1 MKFIFNK
8 AGATC
13 FFNSPVSIIESVG
26 VAFITNALMRQAMSC
41 LCHVMSCLHQALFV
55 SCHVCVKSCLCH
67 VCISSDVCDFQH
79 QRLMPYILRCDL
91 ERVKSVIAMLEEDLS
106 ESLFH
111 LFDGMCPV
119 RKKAQIIY
127 ECPTDCTPCD

>member
-55 SCHVCVKSCLCH
+55 SCHVCIKPCLCH
-67 VCISSDVCDFQH
+67 VMFVSSHACVMFVYQV
-79 QRLMPYILRCDL
+79 MF
-91 ERVKSVIAMLEEDLS
+91 VTFSTNA
-106 ESLFH
+106 
-111 LFDGMCPV
+111 
-119 RKKAQIIY
+119 
-127 ECPTDCTPCD
+127 